1 MFEAET
7 QEIQKRLSATL
18 EIYDRLEAVHS
29 EYRNARND
37 QYLYFDTRIEGRH
50 IVFTRALEALR
61 RIVES
66 EICVPAS
73 FNYYASDC
81 KADDKVTAAI
91 EKVNNISTDDVLNNF
106 TYCLTPYRYNNKQ
119 KYQIK
124 GDTVKLELCH
134 RYSLRLILNT
144 LNILINGSIE
154 TKQIYEKC
162 KEALS
167 KDNTFIYRDIKIT
180 CYENG
185 NTKLVF
191 ANKQILDKMV
201 ILLGTVKEARND

>member
-119 KYQIK
+119 K
-124 GDTVKLELCH
+124 
-134 RYSLRLILNT
+134 SF
-144 LNILINGSIE
+144 
-154 TKQIYEKC
+154 
-162 KEALS
+162 
-167 KDNTFIYRDIKIT
+167 FI
-180 CYENG
+180 
-185 NTKLVF
+185 
-191 ANKQILDKMV
+191 
-201 ILLGTVKEARND
+201 